1 MWRCTGNECVR
12 HSQQQD
18 TTRLHRD
25 CALQVAP
32 FSRFVLTVSLQVALN
47 VFDTRSGRKLRIFG
61 GNMEDY
67 AIGSSA
73 GPGGALRWP
82 IFK

>member
-1 MWRCTGNECVR
+1 ML
-12 HSQQQD
+12 
-18 TTRLHRD
+18 LHVLLL
-25 CALQVAP
+25 LQIM
-32 FSRFVLTVSLQVALN
+32 LN
-47 VFDTRSGRKLRIFG
+47 VFDTRSGKKLRIFG

>member
-1 MWRCTGNECVR
+1 V
-12 HSQQQD
+12 
-18 TTRLHRD
+18 L
-25 CALQVAP
+25 LQVALNVFDTRTAGSCAP
-32 FSRFVLTVSLQVALN
+32 FTHKCTSVPPSCNLFPLQVALN
-47 VFDTRSGRKLRIFG
+47 VFDTRSGKKLRIFG

>member
-1 MWRCTGNECVR
+1 
-12 HSQQQD
+12 
-18 TTRLHRD
+18 
-25 CALQVAP
+25 
-32 FSRFVLTVSLQVALN
+32 VSLQVALN

>member
-1 MWRCTGNECVR
+1 M
-12 HSQQQD
+12 
-18 TTRLHRD
+18 L
-25 CALQVAP
+25 P
-32 FSRFVLTVSLQVALN
+32 QVALN
-47 VFDTRSGRKLRIFG
+47 VFDTRSGKKLRIFA

-82 IFK
+82 IFKCVACCCSYHGCVLLVCGVCF